1 MGDYEQAAP
10 WSESSVKGCKRFI
23 DRLWKLQDMVTDG
36 DEYSSELS
44 SSMHKTIKKVSE
56 DIEAMKFNTAI
67 AAVMTLLNAVY
78 DKGSINRAELRDL
91 ILIVNPFAP
100 HVTEEIWQN
109 MGFGGMLNEAE
120 WPSFDEAK
128 TVDDTVEIVLQI
140 MGKVRSRMTIPVDM
154 PKDEVIAA
162 AKQDEKIAELI
173 AGKEIKKEI
182 YVPGKLVNIV
192 AV

>member
-1 MGDYEQAAP
+1 
-10 WSESSVKGCKRFI
+10 
-23 DRLWKLQDMVTDG
+23 
-36 DEYSSELS
+36 
-44 SSMHKTIKKVSE
+44 
-56 DIEAMKFNTAI
+56 
-67 AAVMTLLNAVY
+67 
-78 DKGSINRAELRDL
+78 
-91 ILIVNPFAP
+91 
-100 HVTEEIWQN
+100 